1 MVDWIDALPKS
12 YYIFSYHIPLTPSL
26 GAPHTFGGDILLSD
40 LLITIWR
47 LTFNFF
53 IFQAP
58 EDDYFSVH
66 IRRVGDWTNALA
78 KACHTEEDEY
88 TAASKMPM

>member
-12 YYIFSYHIPLTPSL
+12 YYIFSYHIPL
-26 GAPHTFGGDILLSD
+26 FGGDILLSD